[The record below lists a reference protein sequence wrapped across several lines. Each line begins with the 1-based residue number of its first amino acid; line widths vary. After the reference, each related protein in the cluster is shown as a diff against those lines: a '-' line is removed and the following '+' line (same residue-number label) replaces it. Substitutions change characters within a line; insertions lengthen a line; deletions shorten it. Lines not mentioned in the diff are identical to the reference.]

1 MKPAKNQEN
10 LMEHT
15 FIKTHDYVDFAI
27 DGFVSMN
34 NGMIKSKFVRQCH
47 YHVEVVL
54 NHNFVRGKWNP

>member
-1 MKPAKNQEN
+1 
-10 LMEHT
+10 MEHT
-15 FIKTHDYVDFAI
+15 FIKPHDYVDFAI

-54 NHNFVRGKWNP
+54 NHIFVWGKWNP